1 MKRMRQIWLTGLV
14 LLSLSAEVSAQ
25 SNVAMQDSIPE
36 IVVTGTG
43 TEHYLK
49 DAPVQTEVISRK
61 MLDSYAGATLEDIL
75 SGLCA
80 SFDFSA
86 GDMGANMQLGGL
98 GNGYI
103 LILVDG
109 KKMHGDVGGQN
120 NLGLIDPARIERIEI
135 VKGAASALYG
145 SDAIAGV
152 VNIILKKHRENI
164 LIENTSRGGS
174 YGEFRQ
180 SNTVQFKVGKF
191 TSSTNFQ
198 LKHSDGWQN
207 TTYEDPN
214 RYEYPITNSI
224 NKTVNRYT
232 DWQVAQRFDYQ
243 ATKDLSLYA
252 DGSFYR
258 KRIYRPCG
266 VPDYKTYDFLYRN
279 SSVATGGK
287 LKLKNSNSIMLDV
300 NYDSHAYYYMYTRET
315 WDKEYDDS
323 GKEISFPYFPGD
335 KGLQSDQS
343 RLLLQL
349 KGIFNLPYFNRLSVG
364 TDTEINWL
372 DAPRRLDEKDQVSD
386 YTTSFYAQDE
396 WTPIERLNITAGGRL
411 TVNQNFGVRITPKVS
426 ALYKLGAFN
435 LRATYSEGFKTP
447 TLKELHYRYI
457 RQMSIISL
465 NLGNTELDPQT
476 SRYVSGG
483 LEYNG
488 TRFSINVTGYCNWV
502 DNMIT
507 LVTIPL
513 SQAPGD
519 LVVTYDP
526 ARVRQYQNMDDAR
539 TYGVDVNAKWTPVQS
554 LTLTGGYS
562 YLDTEANQYDEEDQV
577 MKHVIIDG
585 MAHHRATVS
594 AIWTH
599 AWRRS
604 NYRLGIGVYGRIQS
618 KRYYQDDGNGKAYNL
633 WRLNTRHQFKLG
645 KRWNAEVNAGID
657 NIFNYYETTYH
668 SLNYGTTTAGR
679 TFYGSL
685 MIQFGQKK
693 DKKYMMFN
701 PLKF

>member
-1 MKRMRQIWLTGLV
+1 MKRMRQIWLAGLV

-120 NLGLIDPARIERIEI
+120 NLGLINPARIERIEI

-693 DKKYMMFN
+693 TKN
-701 PLKF
+701 T

>member
-1 MKRMRQIWLTGLV
+1 MKRMRQIWLAGLV

-145 SDAIAGV
+145 SDAIVGV

-693 DKKYMMFN
+693 TKN
-701 PLKF
+701 T

>member
-1 MKRMRQIWLTGLV
+1 MKRMRQIWLAGLV

-214 RYEYPITNSI
+214 RYEYTITNSI

-693 DKKYMMFN
+693 TKN
-701 PLKF
+701 T

>member
-1 MKRMRQIWLTGLV
+1 MKRMRQIWLAGLV

-577 MKHVIIDG
+577 MKHAIIDG

-693 DKKYMMFN
+693 TKN
-701 PLKF
+701 T

>member
-25 SNVAMQDSIPE
+25 SNVAMHDSIPE

-693 DKKYMMFN
+693 TKN
-701 PLKF
+701 T

>member
-1 MKRMRQIWLTGLV
+1 MKRMRQIWLAGLV
-14 LLSLSAEVSAQ
+14 LLSLSAEVSAK

-693 DKKYMMFN
+693 TKN
-701 PLKF
+701 T

>member
-1 MKRMRQIWLTGLV
+1 MKRMRQIWLAGLV

-49 DAPVQTEVISRK
+49 DAPVQTEVISGK

-693 DKKYMMFN
+693 TKN
-701 PLKF
+701 T

>member
-1 MKRMRQIWLTGLV
+1 MKRMRQIWLAGLV

-109 KKMHGDVGGQN
+109 KKMHSDVGGQN

-693 DKKYMMFN
+693 TKN
-701 PLKF
+701 T

>member
-1 MKRMRQIWLTGLV
+1 MKRMRQIWLAGLV

-349 KGIFNLPYFNRLSVG
+349 KGISNLPYFNRLSVG

-693 DKKYMMFN
+693 TKN
-701 PLKF
+701 T

>member
-1 MKRMRQIWLTGLV
+1 MKRMRQIWLAGLV

-488 TRFSINVTGYCNWV
+488 TRFSINVTGFCNWV

-693 DKKYMMFN
+693 TKN
-701 PLKF
+701 T

>member
-1 MKRMRQIWLTGLV
+1 MKRMRQIWLAGLV

-411 TVNQNFGVRITPKVS
+411 TVNQNFGVRITPKIS

-693 DKKYMMFN
+693 TKN
-701 PLKF
+701 T

>member
-1 MKRMRQIWLTGLV
+1 MKRMRQIWLAGLV

-25 SNVAMQDSIPE
+25 SNVAIQDSIPE

-693 DKKYMMFN
+693 TKN
-701 PLKF
+701 T

>member
-1 MKRMRQIWLTGLV
+1 MKRMRQIWLAGLV

-435 LRATYSEGFKTP
+435 LRATYSKGFKTP

-693 DKKYMMFN
+693 TKN
-701 PLKF
+701 T

>member
-1 MKRMRQIWLTGLV
+1 MKRMRQIWLAGLV

-180 SNTVQFKVGKF
+180 SNTVQFKVDKF

-243 ATKDLSLYA
+243 VTKDLSLYA

-577 MKHVIIDG
+577 RKHVIIDG

-693 DKKYMMFN
+693 TKN
-701 PLKF
+701 T

>member
-1 MKRMRQIWLTGLV
+1 MKRMRQIWLAGLV

-49 DAPVQTEVISRK
+49 DAPVQTEVIGRK

-335 KGLQSDQS
+335 EGLQSDQS

-411 TVNQNFGVRITPKVS
+411 TVNQNFGVRITPKIS

-693 DKKYMMFN
+693 TKN
-701 PLKF
+701 I

>member
-1 MKRMRQIWLTGLV
+1 MKRMRQIWLAGLV

-198 LKHSDGWQN
+198 LKHSYGWQN

-693 DKKYMMFN
+693 TKN
-701 PLKF
+701 T

>member
-1 MKRMRQIWLTGLV
+1 MKRMRQIWLAGLV

-411 TVNQNFGVRITPKVS
+411 TVNQNFGARITPKVS
-426 ALYKLGAFN
+426 ELYKLVAFN

-693 DKKYMMFN
+693 TKN
-701 PLKF
+701 T

>member
-657 NIFNYYETTYH
+657 NIFNYYTTYH

-693 DKKYMMFN
+693 TKN
-701 PLKF
+701 T

>member
-1 MKRMRQIWLTGLV
+1 MKRLRQIWLAGLV

-693 DKKYMMFN
+693 TKN
-701 PLKF
+701 T

>member
-1 MKRMRQIWLTGLV
+1 MKRMRQIWLAGLV

-411 TVNQNFGVRITPKVS
+411 TVNQNFGVRITPKIS

-693 DKKYMMFN
+693 TKN
-701 PLKF
+701 I

>member
-1 MKRMRQIWLTGLV
+1 MKRMRQIWLAGLV

-693 DKKYMMFN
+693 TKIT
-701 PLKF
+701 

>member
-1 MKRMRQIWLTGLV
+1 MKRMRQIWLTGLL

-693 DKKYMMFN
+693 TKN
-701 PLKF
+701 T

>member
-1 MKRMRQIWLTGLV
+1 MKRMRQIWLAGLV

-43 TEHYLK
+43 MEHYLK

-693 DKKYMMFN
+693 TKN
-701 PLKF
+701 T

>member
-1 MKRMRQIWLTGLV
+1 MKRMRQIWLAGLV

-120 NLGLIDPARIERIEI
+120 NLGLIAPARIERIEI

-243 ATKDLSLYA
+243 VTKDLSLYA

-577 MKHVIIDG
+577 RKHVIIDG

-693 DKKYMMFN
+693 TKN
-701 PLKF
+701 T

>member
-1 MKRMRQIWLTGLV
+1 MKRMRQIWLAGLV

-386 YTTSFYAQDE
+386 YTTCFYAQDE

-618 KRYYQDDGNGKAYNL
+618 KRYYQDDGNGKA
-633 WRLNTRHQFKLG
+633 
-645 KRWNAEVNAGID
+645 
-657 NIFNYYETTYH
+657 
-668 SLNYGTTTAGR
+668 
-679 TFYGSL
+679 
-685 MIQFGQKK
+685 
-693 DKKYMMFN
+693 
-701 PLKF
+701 

>member
-1 MKRMRQIWLTGLV
+1 MKRMRQIWLAGLV

-633 WRLNTRHQFKLG
+633 WKLNTRHQFKLG

-693 DKKYMMFN
+693 TKN
-701 PLKF
+701 T

>member
-1 MKRMRQIWLTGLV
+1 MKRMRQMWLAGLV

-98 GNGYI
+98 SNGYI

-323 GKEISFPYFPGD
+323 GKEISFPYFPGN

-411 TVNQNFGVRITPKVS
+411 TVNQNFGVRVTPKVS

-693 DKKYMMFN
+693 TKN
-701 PLKF
+701 T

>member
-411 TVNQNFGVRITPKVS
+411 TMNQNFGVRITPKVS

-693 DKKYMMFN
+693 TKN
-701 PLKF
+701 T

>member
-1 MKRMRQIWLTGLV
+1 MKRMRQIWLAGLV

-25 SNVAMQDSIPE
+25 RNVAMQDSIPE

-287 LKLKNSNSIMLDV
+287 LKLKNSNSIMLDI

-693 DKKYMMFN
+693 TKN
-701 PLKF
+701 T

>member
-1 MKRMRQIWLTGLV
+1 MKRMRQIWLAGLV

-335 KGLQSDQS
+335 KGVQSDQS

-693 DKKYMMFN
+693 TKN
-701 PLKF
+701 T

>member
-1 MKRMRQIWLTGLV
+1 MKRMRQIWLAGLV

-25 SNVAMQDSIPE
+25 RNVAMQDSIPE

-287 LKLKNSNSIMLDV
+287 LKLKNSNSIMLDI

-693 DKKYMMFN
+693 TRN
-701 PLKF
+701 T

>member
-1 MKRMRQIWLTGLV
+1 MKRMRQIWLAGLV

-243 ATKDLSLYA
+243 VTKDLSLYA

-315 WDKEYDDS
+315 SDKEYDDS

-577 MKHVIIDG
+577 RKHVIIDG

-693 DKKYMMFN
+693 TKN
-701 PLKF
+701 T

>member
-1 MKRMRQIWLTGLV
+1 MKRMRQIWLAGLV

-98 GNGYI
+98 GNSYI

-693 DKKYMMFN
+693 TKN
-701 PLKF
+701 T

>member
-1 MKRMRQIWLTGLV
+1 MKRMRQIWLAGLV

-174 YGEFRQ
+174 NGEFRQ

-693 DKKYMMFN
+693 TKN
-701 PLKF
+701 T

>member
-1 MKRMRQIWLTGLV
+1 MKRMRQIWLAGLV

-198 LKHSDGWQN
+198 LKHSDEWQN

-243 ATKDLSLYA
+243 VTKDLSLYA

-577 MKHVIIDG
+577 RKHVIIDG

-693 DKKYMMFN
+693 TKN
-701 PLKF
+701 T

>member
-1 MKRMRQIWLTGLV
+1 MKRMRQIWLAGLV

-49 DAPVQTEVISRK
+49 DAPVQTEVISGK

-372 DAPRRLDEKDQVSD
+372 DAPRRLDEKDRVSD

-465 NLGNTELDPQT
+465 NLGNKELDPQT

-693 DKKYMMFN
+693 TKN
-701 PLKF
+701 T

>member
-1 MKRMRQIWLTGLV
+1 MKRMRQIWLAGLV

-279 SSVATGGK
+279 SSVVTGGK

-465 NLGNTELDPQT
+465 NLGNTELEPQT

-693 DKKYMMFN
+693 TKN
-701 PLKF
+701 T

>member
-1 MKRMRQIWLTGLV
+1 MKRMRQIWLAGLV

-585 MAHHRATVS
+585 MAHHRAPVS

-693 DKKYMMFN
+693 TKN
-701 PLKF
+701 T

>member
-1 MKRMRQIWLTGLV
+1 MKRMRQIWLAGLV

-152 VNIILKKHRENI
+152 VNIILNKHRENI

-243 ATKDLSLYA
+243 VTKDLSLYA

-693 DKKYMMFN
+693 TKN
-701 PLKF
+701 T

>member
-1 MKRMRQIWLTGLV
+1 MKRMRQIWLAGLV

-243 ATKDLSLYA
+243 VTKDLSLYA

-488 TRFSINVTGYCNWV
+488 YCNWV

-693 DKKYMMFN
+693 TKN
-701 PLKF
+701 T